1 MTATLNETPTLSE
14 LIREVAA
21 TMPSSATP
29 SDIAQAVINKAGD
42 DLARQYLLELVTATV
57 YTRLA
62 QSRNAALSGS
72 WTATNSPPPT
82 AKPSAKQARV
92 RDWWSGVLSKR
103 VPVGEGEWKEIRD
116 CTVTDIEYLIADRRA
131 RIASIETRIGNYQK
145 IIDAMNQYQATTVGQ
160 LTADQVT
167 L

>member
-1 MTATLNETPTLSE
+1 MTAPTTQRPSLGE
-14 LIREVAA
+14 LINKMCEV
-21 TMPSSATP
+21 MPSSATP
-29 SDIAQAVINKAGD
+29 SEIAQAVIDKAGEEMSR
-42 DLARQYLLELVTATV
+42 LYLLELMTATV

-62 QSRNAALSGS
+62 QSRNAALSGG
-72 WTATNSPPPT
+72 WTTASGPTPT

-92 RDWWSGVLSKR
+92 RDWWSEVLSKR

-145 IIDAMNQYQATTVGQ
+145 IIDAMNQHRATTVGQ
-160 LTADQVT
+160 LTADQVS